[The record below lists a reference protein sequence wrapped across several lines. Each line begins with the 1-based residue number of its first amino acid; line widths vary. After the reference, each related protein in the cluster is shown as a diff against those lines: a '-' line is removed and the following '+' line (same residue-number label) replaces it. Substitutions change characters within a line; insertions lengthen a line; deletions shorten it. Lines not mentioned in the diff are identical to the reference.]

1 MEQQEQS
8 NVEQQVQT
16 ETEQLT
22 VEQQLQRSEE
32 NYKLLVEENSKLIE
46 ENDKLTSE
54 KEKLQATVNR
64 LQSSADKSDT
74 YLNQLVA
81 MKNDFESYKRR
92 MRFNEENSKSQ
103 GIASAVERIFP
114 IIDTFNMAKKH
125 LADDNLKAFE
135 MVEEQFVKVLT
146 ELGVV
151 KMDVMGKPFD
161 AMTMN
166 ALAKVP
172 AEEGKQDIVV
182 EVYKDGYMLGDK
194 VLRYAEVVVG
204 Q

>member
-1 MEQQEQS
+1 
-8 NVEQQVQT
+8 
-16 ETEQLT
+16 
-22 VEQQLQRSEE
+22 
-32 NYKLLVEENSKLIE
+32 
-46 ENDKLTSE
+46 
-54 KEKLQATVNR
+54 
-64 LQSSADKSDT
+64 
-74 YLNQLVA
+74 
-81 MKNDFESYKRR
+81 
-92 MRFNEENSKSQ
+92 
-103 GIASAVERIFP
+103 
-114 IIDTFNMAKKH
+114 
-125 LADDNLKAFE
+125 

>member
-8 NVEQQVQT
+8 NVEQQVQA

-114 IIDTFNMAKKH
+114 IIDTFGMAKKH
-125 LADDNLKAFE
+125 LSDDNLKAFE

-151 KMDVMGKPFD
+151 KMDVMGKTFD
-161 AMTMN
+161 AMMMN

-194 VLRYAEVVVG
+194 VLRYAEVIVG